1 MNLLKRYAAPVA
13 CAAAVLVLAACSSTK
28 DARRVPTPLT
38 EFKPVLDVQQV
49 WTASVGKGG
58 RYSFS
63 PVAVGDAVYVAG
75 ANGSVEKI
83 DAKTGQQVWRTKIG
97 SDLSAGVGSD
107 GNLTAVGALKGGVFV
122 LGPDGK
128 QLWKATVQGE
138 IFSPPLV
145 GNGLVIVRTIDGQ
158 VIAFAAQTGEQKW
171 TYRNR
176 AVPLNLRVSAGMTFA
191 GDAAVLAGF
200 PGGGLVALNLQ
211 TGEPFWQT
219 PVSFPKGVTEVER
232 INDVTGAPTLVG
244 AETCAVTFQGQLG
257 CFDANSG
264 RPLWEKPFSSRSGV
278 AQDDTVVVGGDDWSV
293 VSAYDVATGKAL
305 WRNDKLK
312 SRDVGVPYLLGR
324 AVVLGDYKGF
334 VHFLSR
340 DDGTFVA
347 RMKTDG
353 SAIAAAPVLAGNT
366 LVVLTQDGGV
376 SVSVRAKRAAFFA
389 RPRASPAAR
398 RIFAR
403 APGVGRVGAAR
414 RRGIVRST
422 GRPGANQKM
431 SGATRMPPPA
441 RRHGANSC

>member
-1 MNLLKRYAAPVA
+1 MNLLKRYAVPVA
-13 CAAAVLVLAACSSTK
+13 CAAAVLTLAACSSSK

-38 EFKPVLDVQQV
+38 EIKPVLDVQQI
-49 WTASVGKGG
+49 WKASVGKGG
-58 RYSFS
+58 RYLFS

-75 ANGSVEKI
+75 DNGSVEKI
-83 DAKTGQQVWRTKIG
+83 DAKTGEQVWRTKLD

-128 QLWKATVQGE
+128 LLWKATVQGE
-138 IFSPPLV
+138 VFSPPLV

-171 TYRNR
+171 NYRNR

-232 INDVTGAPTLVG
+232 INDVSGPPTLVG
-244 AETCAVTFQGQLG
+244 AQACAVTFQGQIG

-264 RPLWEKPFSSRSGV
+264 RPLWEKPFSSRSGL
-278 AQDDTVVVGGDDWSV
+278 AQDDAVVAGGDDWSV
-293 VSAYDVATGKAL
+293 VTAYDAASGNML
-305 WRNDKLK
+305 WRNDRLK

-324 AVVLGDYKGF
+324 ALVMGDYQGY

-340 DDGTFVA
+340 EDGAFIA

-353 SAIAAAPVLAGNT
+353 SPITAAPVLAGNT
-366 LVVLTQDGGV
+366 LVVQTKDGGLYG
-376 SVSVRAKRAAFFA
+376 F
-389 RPRASPAAR
+389 RPR
-398 RIFAR
+398 
-403 APGVGRVGAAR
+403 
-414 RRGIVRST
+414 
-422 GRPGANQKM
+422 
-431 SGATRMPPPA
+431 
-441 RRHGANSC
+441 

>member
-200 PGGGLVALNLQ
+200 PGGGLAALNLQ

-376 SVSVRAKRAAFFA
+376 YGF
-389 RPRASPAAR
+389 RPR
-398 RIFAR
+398 
-403 APGVGRVGAAR
+403 
-414 RRGIVRST
+414 
-422 GRPGANQKM
+422 
-431 SGATRMPPPA
+431 
-441 RRHGANSC
+441 

>member
-1 MNLLKRYAAPVA
+1 MNLLKRYAVPVA
-13 CAAAVLVLAACSSTK
+13 CAAAVLTLAACSSSK

-38 EFKPVLDVQQV
+38 EIKPVLDVQQI
-49 WTASVGKGG
+49 WKASVGKGG
-58 RYSFS
+58 RYLFS

-75 ANGSVEKI
+75 ENGSVEKI
-83 DAKTGQQVWRTKIG
+83 DAKTGEQVWRTKLD

-128 QLWKATVQGE
+128 LLWKATVQGE
-138 IFSPPLV
+138 VFSPPLV

-171 TYRNR
+171 NYRNR

-232 INDVTGAPTLVG
+232 INDVSGPPTLVG
-244 AETCAVTFQGQLG
+244 AQACAVTFQGQIG

-264 RPLWEKPFSSRSGV
+264 RPLWEKPFSSRSGL
-278 AQDDTVVVGGDDWSV
+278 AQDDAVVAGGDDWSV
-293 VSAYDVATGKAL
+293 VTAYDAASGNML
-305 WRNDKLK
+305 WRNDRLK

-324 AVVLGDYKGF
+324 ALVMGDYQGY

-340 DDGTFVA
+340 EDGAFIA

-353 SAIAAAPVLAGNT
+353 SPITAAPVLAGNT
-366 LVVLTQDGGV
+366 LVVQTKDGGLYG
-376 SVSVRAKRAAFFA
+376 F
-389 RPRASPAAR
+389 RPR
-398 RIFAR
+398 
-403 APGVGRVGAAR
+403 
-414 RRGIVRST
+414 
-422 GRPGANQKM
+422 
-431 SGATRMPPPA
+431 
-441 RRHGANSC
+441 